1 MLPNPTPDSG
11 VTPRN
16 WGTTLGSDFNH
27 QRPFRSHHVHKK
39 LKEPRL
45 LTNFTLFIPK
55 APRRVKSF
63 DVQSQSHGAHPFGIG
78 LRSRR
83 IIPLWTRYGVVPR
96 VAYWVFIRSTCFKHL
111 RCILVFNTSKLWVFM
126 LWKLKWSYVLGSLF
140 FGNGVVSVRSNP

>member
-55 APRRVKSF
+55 EPRRVKSF
-63 DVQSQSHGAHPFGIG
+63 DVQSQSHGAHPFGNAVAESS
-78 LRSRR
+78 LCEHVMA
-83 IIPLWTRYGVVPR
+83 WFR
-96 VAYWVFIRSTCFKHL
+96 VKPIEYLSVLLVLSIY
-111 RCILVFNTSKLWVFM
+111 IVFNTSKLWLFM
-126 LWKLKWSYVLGSLF
+126 LWKLKWSYTLGSIF